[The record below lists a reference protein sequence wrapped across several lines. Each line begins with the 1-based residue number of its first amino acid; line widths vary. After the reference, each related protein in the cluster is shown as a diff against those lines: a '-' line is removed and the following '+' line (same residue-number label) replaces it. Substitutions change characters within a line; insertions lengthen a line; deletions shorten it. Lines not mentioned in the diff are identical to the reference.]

1 MNARNSTIIKVSLA
15 LASLAMCGAFA
26 LLAGSCANS
35 DTGTGGNGGSSGKG
49 GSSGSGGGQG
59 GTSGTSTGTGSC
71 TVSASDTTISDME
84 EKTDTGASFF
94 QSGCMVGAWYTSGDG
109 SGTLSP
115 AQGSAF
121 KYDCDAGDAHGGKC
135 CAKVTATNFQANATS
150 TTYTDWGWEEG
161 LGLDS
166 PSTTEA
172 HGVNASAKN
181 GITFW
186 AKGDSAR
193 SVVVELGT
201 VCTVPSTRPGGACVA
216 TASLQC
222 DIGFASTINVT
233 TSWQQFNIAWAS
245 FAQPTWSGYTICT
258 DKQNAIVTINFKN
271 DSANSGTSS
280 WAATGQLNGS
290 IYVDDLAFM

>member
-26 LLAGSCANS
+26 LLAGSCANG
-35 DTGTGGNGGSSGKG
+35 DTGAGGNGGSSGKG
-49 GSSGSGGGQG
+49 GSSGGSGGGQG
-59 GTSGTSTGTGSC
+59 GTSGTSTGPGPC

-94 QSGCMVGAWYTSGDG
+94 QSGCMVGSWSAAGDG

-121 KYDCDAGDAHGGKC
+121 TYDCGTGDAHGGNC
-135 CAKVTATNFQANATS
+135 CAKVTATNFLVNTS
-150 TTYTDWGWEEG
+150 STSYTNWGWEEG

-166 PSTTEA
+166 PSTTQA
-172 HGVNASAKN
+172 YGTNASAKN

-201 VCTVPSTRPGGACVA
+201 VCTIPSTRPGGACVA

-271 DSANSGTSS
+271 VSTGSGGS
-280 WAATGQLNGS
+280 WTGQLNGS

>member
-1 MNARNSTIIKVSLA
+1 
-15 LASLAMCGAFA
+15 
-26 LLAGSCANS
+26 
-35 DTGTGGNGGSSGKG
+35 
-49 GSSGSGGGQG
+49 
-59 GTSGTSTGTGSC
+59 
-71 TVSASDTTISDME
+71 ME

-94 QSGCMVGAWYTSGDG
+94 QSGCMVGSWSAAGDG

-121 KYDCDAGDAHGGKC
+121 TYDCGTGDAHGGNC
-135 CAKVTATNFQANATS
+135 CAKVTATNFQVNTS
-150 TTYTDWGWEEG
+150 STSYTNWGWEEG

-166 PSTTEA
+166 PSTTQA
-172 HGVNASAKN
+172 YGTNASAKN

-201 VCTVPSTRPGGACVA
+201 VCTIPSTRPGGTCVA

-271 DSANSGTSS
+271 DSSGSGTSG
-280 WAATGQLNGS
+280 WAGQLNGS